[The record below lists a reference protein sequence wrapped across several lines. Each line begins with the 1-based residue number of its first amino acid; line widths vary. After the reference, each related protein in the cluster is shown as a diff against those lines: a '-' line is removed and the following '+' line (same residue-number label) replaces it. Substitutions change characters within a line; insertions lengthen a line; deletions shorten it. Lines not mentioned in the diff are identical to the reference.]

1 MLRHL
6 CEDVLYRIDWVSV
19 SIVLVRGGEELGAD
33 IRIRGIADI
42 DRKSRTTGDSRGR
55 GYSYVSRRC
64 RLLEKK
70 KVIRI
75 AKIVACS
82 ASSFLITLHHFL
94 IQNISGIIYRESFTC
109 PLAPISQIVKP
120 FFFVS
125 NPRPKNHLYS
135 HQLVTLTPRP
145 RPHPRPEHCCYWCP
159 TPAPLLTTWRKSV
172 LLSNVSKRHP
182 NTIGTQFQIWNLLY
196 VRLIMCFETPLYSV
210 LLTTVNNNTLNKTI
224 SLPSLLSPHFKF
236 NSYNCHNSLK

>member
-1 MLRHL
+1 LL
-6 CEDVLYRIDWVSV
+6 LSDFT
-19 SIVLVRGGEELGAD
+19 GGETLPCPALFL
-33 IRIRGIADI
+33 
-42 DRKSRTTGDSRGR
+42 S
-55 GYSYVSRRC
+55 
-64 RLLEKK
+64 
-70 KVIRI
+70 
-75 AKIVACS
+75 AK
-82 ASSFLITLHHFL
+82 TK
-94 IQNISGIIYRESFTC
+94 N
-109 PLAPISQIVKP
+109 
-120 FFFVS
+120 
-125 NPRPKNHLYS
+125 KNHLS
-135 HQLVTLTPRP
+135 TRSSTCNPNAPPRPRP